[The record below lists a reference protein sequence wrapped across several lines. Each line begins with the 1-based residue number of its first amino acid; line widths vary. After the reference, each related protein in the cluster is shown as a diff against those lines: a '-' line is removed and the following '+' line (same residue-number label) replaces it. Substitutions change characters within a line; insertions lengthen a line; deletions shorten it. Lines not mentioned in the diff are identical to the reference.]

1 MASFFDFASWFGP
14 ELRSGADTK
23 PTSQVLGGKAVVGL
37 YFSAHWCPPC
47 RGFTPKLAALYEALV
62 AAGKSFEVVFVSS
75 DRDDAQFDEYYGTHP
90 WAAVPFANRDAKSA
104 LSRKFKVQGIPT
116 FVLVDG
122 ETGELINADGRDVV
136 LEDPSGAGFPWRPPS
151 LRDVLD
157 ALPPLE
163 GKDPGGP
170 GPTFGS
176 LPGPVLLYFSAHWC
190 PPCRRFTPQLVAFF
204 SRLKAAHP
212 AASLVFVS
220 SDKSEHEFAEYFA
233 DMGDEWLAL
242 PFAARGAKDRLS
254 QLFGVRGIPSLA
266 LVSAPAPGGDRAI
279 VARDGRTCVLEDRVA
294 DFPASWAPAPWG
306 DLAKTVE
313 VKGHDVNSC
322 RSLVV
327 FAEAMADPSAAI
339 GALKALAAKH
349 AAVDPPELLFFFA
362 ELPEGP
368 VDKVRELCGIAGLQG
383 RAETADL
390 VLLDIPDDGGFY
402 LREKVASVDVAALEA
417 FLASPGDRKQLE
429 AG

>member
-62 AAGKSFEVVFVSS
+62 AAGESFEVVFVSS
-75 DRDDAQFDEYYGTHP
+75 DRDDAQFDEYYGAHP
-90 WAAVPFANRDAKSA
+90 
-104 LSRKFKVQGIPT
+104 LG
-116 FVLVDG
+116 
-122 ETGELINADGRDVV
+122 GR
-136 LEDPSGAGFPWRPPS
+136 AGK
-151 LRDVLD
+151 
-157 ALPPLE
+157 
-163 GKDPGGP
+163 GPGGP

-190 PPCRRFTPQLVAFF
+190 PPCRQFTPQLVAFF

-254 QLFGVRGIPSLA
+254 QLFGVRGIRRSR
-266 LVSAPAPGGDRAI
+266 S
-279 VARDGRTCVLEDRVA
+279 
-294 DFPASWAPAPWG
+294 
-306 DLAKTVE
+306 
-313 VKGHDVNSC
+313 
-322 RSLVV
+322 SLVV